1 ALKTPP
7 AQPSLAMPPRAT
19 GPALLLVSA
28 LVAGGALAAVAATYV
43 TPSTLQVTV
52 GQPPVRLE
60 VGAGGQ
66 NGRYFS
72 PALEPSANR
81 TIVAGT
87 LKPPAGADATVKDV
101 LRIVE
106 TTGTPRVVTLRGAM
120 ASSASVEVFTWTV
133 ADGGATLATLD
144 LRQSDPSATFTLPA
158 GATVQTTVRV
168 DLAEGAGRH
177 NAPGSF
183 TLWLVVG

>member
-1 ALKTPP
+1 MAPGTALPV
-7 AQPSLAMPPRAT
+7 
-19 GPALLLVSA
+19 LLLAAA

-43 TPSTLQVTV
+43 TPSTVAVTV

-60 VGAGGQ
+60 VGGGGQ
-66 NGRYFS
+66 NTRYFS

-81 TIVAGT
+81 TIVTGT
-87 LKPPAGADATVKDV
+87 LKAPAGADATVKDV
-101 LRIVE
+101 VRVAE
-106 TTGTPRVVTLRGAM
+106 TTGSARTVTLRGAL
-120 ASSASVEVFTWTV
+120 ASSANVEVFTWTV
-133 ADGGATLATLD
+133 MDGSAAVATLD
-144 LRQSDPSATFTLPA
+144 LRQADPSATFTLPA
-158 GATVQTTVRV
+158 GATYKTTMRI